1 MKISEAD
8 ARLALNALS
17 SIGPANFHH
26 LLNRFGSAAD
36 ALAASAAAL
45 EETPGIGPKAAAQ
58 IVACDGART
67 AARERA
73 IAEKEGVAIVTLL
86 DDGYP
91 NNLKM
96 AHTPPPALYI
106 AGEIRR
112 EDALAIAVIG
122 TRSPS
127 PYGRIAA
134 ENFTAVLAKRGLT
147 IVSGMAR
154 GIDTMAHRAA
164 LAAGGRT
171 IAVLGSGLDRC
182 YPPEN
187 KDIFKQIAKSGAV
200 ISQFPFGAE
209 PDKRNFPI
217 RNRIISGLSLGVLV
231 IEAGEKSGTMGTAY
245 GALDEGREVFAVPG
259 RIDSPKSIG
268 CNRLLQ
274 KGAKLVISPDDVVGE
289 FPPEVR
295 AALAAS
301 GADGAHA
308 PLSPDA
314 ERIVAL
320 LKNGERHVDHL
331 VEGSGMPSGVVL
343 GILLEMELR
352 GTVRQLPGK
361 LFALLGKY

>member
-8 ARLALNALS
+8 ARIALNTLS
-17 SIGPANFHH
+17 NIGPANFSN
-26 LLNRFGSAAD
+26 LLARFGSAEA
-36 ALAASAAAL
+36 ALKAPAAEL

-58 IVACDGART
+58 IAACDGPKT
-67 AARERA
+67 ASRERA
-73 IAEKEGVAIVTLL
+73 AAEREGMAIATLL
-86 DDGYP
+86 DGGYP

-106 AGEIRR
+106 AGEIRA
-112 EDALAIAVIG
+112 EDALAVAVIG

-127 PYGRIAA
+127 PYGRITV
-134 ENFTAVLAKRGLT
+134 ENFTAMLATRGLT

-187 KDIFKQIAKSGAV
+187 KDIFRQIAKAGAV
-200 ISQFPFGAE
+200 VSQFSFGTE
-209 PDKRNFPI
+209 PDKRNFPM
-217 RNRIISGLSLGVLV
+217 RNRVISGLSLGVLV
-231 IEAGEKSGTMGTAY
+231 IEAGEKSGTMSTAY

-268 CNRLLQ
+268 CNQLLQ
-274 KGAKLVISPDDVVGE
+274 KGAKLVISPDDVVNE
-289 FPPEVR
+289 FPPAVQ
-295 AALAAS
+295 AALANPA
-301 GADGAHA
+301 AEKAHA
-308 PLSPDA
+308 PFSPDA
-314 ERIVAL
+314 GRITAL
-320 LKNGERHVDHL
+320 LNNGERHVDYL
-331 VEGSGMPSGVVL
+331 VEGSGLPSGVVL
-343 GILLEMELR
+343 GILLELELR

>member
-1 MKISEAD
+1 MKINEAD
-8 ARLALNALS
+8 ARIALNALS
-17 SIGPANFHH
+17 NIGPVNFQH

-45 EETPGIGPKAAAQ
+45 GETTGIGPKAAAQ
-58 IVACDGART
+58 IVECDGAKT

-73 IAEKEGVAIVTLL
+73 TAVKEGVTIVTLM

-91 NNLKM
+91 ANLKM
-96 AHTPPPALYI
+96 AHTPPPVLYI

-122 TRSPS
+122 SRGPT

-134 ENFTAVLAKRGLT
+134 ENFTAMLSRRGFV
-147 IVSGMAR
+147 IISGMAR
-154 GIDTMAHRAA
+154 GIDTMAHRAT

-187 KDIFKQIAKSGAV
+187 AELFKQIAKSGAV

-209 PDKRNFPI
+209 PEQWNFPM
-217 RNRIISGLSLGVLV
+217 RNRVISGLSLGVLV
-231 IEAGEKSGTMGTAY
+231 IEAGEKSGTMSTAY

-259 RIDSPKSIG
+259 RIDSSKSIG
-268 CNRLLQ
+268 CNRLIQ
-274 KGAKLVISPDDVVGE
+274 KGAKLVISPDDVVNE
-289 FPPEVR
+289 FPPEVQ
-295 AALAAS
+295 AALAAP
-301 GADGAHA
+301 GAGEARA

-314 ERIVAL
+314 GRLAAL
-320 LKNGERHVDHL
+320 LENGERHVDFL

-343 GILLEMELR
+343 GVLLEMELR

-361 LFALLGKY
+361 LFALLQK

>member
-8 ARLALNALS
+8 ARIALNALS
-17 SIGPANFHH
+17 NIGPVNFQH

-36 ALAASAAAL
+36 ALAAPSAAL

-58 IVACDGART
+58 IAACDGAKT
-67 AARERA
+67 ASRERA
-73 IAEKEGVAIVTLL
+73 IAEKAGVSIATMM
-86 DDGYP
+86 DDSYP
-91 NNLKM
+91 ANLKL
-96 AHTPPPALYI
+96 AHTPPPVLYI

-122 TRSPS
+122 TRGPS

-134 ENFTAVLAKRGLT
+134 ENFTAMLARRGLT

-164 LAAGGRT
+164 LEAGGRT

-187 KDIFKQIAKSGAV
+187 GELFKQIARSGAV

-274 KGAKLVISPDDVVGE
+274 KGAKLVISPDDVVNE

-295 AALAAS
+295 AALAAP
-301 GADGAHA
+301 GAEEPRA

-314 ERIVAL
+314 GRIAEL
-320 LKNGERHVDHL
+320 LRNGERHVDYL

-361 LFALLGKY
+361 LFALLEKY

>member
-1 MKISEAD
+1 MKITEAD
-8 ARLALNALS
+8 ARIALNALS
-17 SIGPANFHH
+17 NIGPANFQN
-26 LLNRFGSAAD
+26 LLTRFGSAAD
-36 ALAASAAAL
+36 ALAAPAAAL

-58 IVACDGART
+58 IVACDGVKT
-67 AARERA
+67 AARDRA

-91 NNLKM
+91 ANLAM
-96 AHTPPPALYI
+96 AHTPPPVLYI
-106 AGEIRR
+106 AGGISR

-134 ENFTAVLAKRGLT
+134 ENFTAMLARRGLT

-164 LAAGGRT
+164 IEAGGRT
-171 IAVLGSGLDRC
+171 IAVLGCGLDRC

-187 KDIFKQIAKSGAV
+187 KELFKQIARSGAA

-217 RNRIISGLSLGVLV
+217 RNRVISGLSLGVLV

-259 RIDSPKSIG
+259 RIDSPKSVG

-274 KGAKLVISPDDVVGE
+274 KGAKLVTSADDVVNE
-289 FPPEVR
+289 FPPAVR
-295 AALAAS
+295 AALAAP
-301 GADGAHA
+301 GASEGRA

-314 ERIVAL
+314 GRIVAL
-320 LKNGERHVDHL
+320 LKNGERHVDYL

-343 GILLEMELR
+343 GILLEMELM

-361 LFALLGKY
+361 LFALLEKY